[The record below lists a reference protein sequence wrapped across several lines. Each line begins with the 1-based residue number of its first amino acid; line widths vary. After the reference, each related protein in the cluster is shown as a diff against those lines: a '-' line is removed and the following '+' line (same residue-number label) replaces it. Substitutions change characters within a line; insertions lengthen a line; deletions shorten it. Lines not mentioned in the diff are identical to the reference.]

1 MPEAL
6 ARTGICEETI
16 RCGLTDEAAA
26 SNQTQE
32 VNIVYRK
39 VDTNLNFVDREKEVE
54 KFWKDNKIFEK
65 SMDSRKEGETYTFY
79 DGPPTANGKPHIGH
93 VLTRVI
99 KDMIPRYRTMK
110 GYMVP
115 RKAGWDTHGLPVE
128 LEVEKKLGLDG
139 KEQIEEYGME
149 PFIQQCKESVWKYK
163 EMWEDFSSTVG
174 FWADMEHP
182 YVTYDNNFIESE
194 WWALKEIWEKGLLYK
209 GFKIVPYCP
218 RCGTPLSAQEVSQGY
233 KTVKERSAIV
243 RFKVVDED
251 AYFLAW
257 TTTPWTL
264 PSNVALCV
272 NPDEIYCKVK
282 AADGYTYYMAEAL
295 LDKVL
300 GKLAKDD
307 EPAYE
312 ILEKYKGTDLER
324 REYEPLFACT
334 GEAAAKQRKK
344 AHFVTCDNYVTMS
357 DGTGIVHIAPAF
369 GEDDSR
375 VGREYDLPFVQFVD
389 GQGNMTKET
398 PYAGV
403 FVKKADPMV
412 LTDLDKEGKLF
423 DAPKFEHDY
432 PHCWRCDTPLIYYAR
447 ESWFIKMTAVKD
459 DLIRNNNTINWIP
472 ESIGKGRFGDW
483 LENVQDWGISR
494 NRYWGTPLNIWQC
507 ECGHMESVGS
517 RQDLYEKSGDERA
530 KTIELHRPYIDDIT
544 MKCPDCGKTMHRVP
558 EVIDCWFD
566 SGAMPFAQHHY
577 PFENKDLFE
586 QQFPADFISEAVD
599 QTRGWFYSLLAE
611 STLLFNKAPYKNVIV
626 LGHVQDENGQKM
638 SKSKGNAVDPFDALN
653 KYGADAIRWYF
664 YINSAPWLPN
674 RFHGKAVVEGQRKF
688 MSTLWN
694 TYAFF
699 VLYANIDNFD
709 ATKYTLNYDKLP
721 VMDKWLLSKL
731 NTMVKTVDADLDS
744 YKIPEAARALQEFVD
759 DMSNWYVRRSRER
772 FWAKGMEQD
781 KINAY
786 MTLYTALVT
795 VAKAA
800 APMIPFMTE
809 DIYQNLVRSIDADA
823 PESIHLCDYPEV
835 NEAWI
840 DKDLEANMEE
850 LLEIVVLGRA
860 CRNTANIKNRQPIGT
875 MYVKA
880 EKAMDKF
887 YTDII
892 ADELNVKEVKF
903 ADDVESFISYSFK
916 PQLRTVGPKYGKL
929 LNGIRTALSEID
941 GTAAMKE
948 LRDNG
953 VLVLDIAGNRVELAE
968 EDLLI
973 ETAQSE
979 GYVTETDGETSVVLD
994 TNLTPELIQEG
1005 FVREIISKVQTMRK
1019 EAGFE
1024 VMDKIIVYAKDNDK
1038 IMDIMKANQD
1048 EIKREVLAENIIL
1061 GEAEGYTKEWNI
1073 NKEAVT
1079 LGVSKVQEEN

>member
-1 MPEAL
+1 MY
-6 ARTGICEETI
+6 
-16 RCGLTDEAAA
+16 
-26 SNQTQE
+26 Q
-32 VNIVYRK
+32 K
-39 VDTNLNFVDREKEVE
+39 VDTNLNFVDREKKVE
-54 KFWKDNKIFEK
+54 EFWKENHIFEK
-65 SMDSRKEGETYTFY
+65 SMENRKEGETYTFY

-149 PFIQQCKESVWKYK
+149 PFIKQCKESVWKYK
-163 EMWEDFSSTVG
+163 GMWEDFSSTVG

-182 YVTYDNNFIESE
+182 YVTYYDDYIESE
-194 WWALKEIWEKGLLYK
+194 WWALKEIWNKKLLYK

-233 KTVKERSAIV
+233 KTVKERSAVV
-243 RFKVVDED
+243 RFKVVGED

-272 NPDEIYCKVK
+272 NPDETYCKVK

-300 GKLAKDD
+300 GKLAK
-307 EPAYE
+307 EEGEKAYE
-312 ILEKYKGTDLER
+312 VLETYKGTDLEYKA
-324 REYEPLFACT
+324 YEPLFACA
-334 GEAAAKQRKK
+334 GEAAAKQKKK

-375 VGREYDLPFVQFVD
+375 IGRNYELPFVQFVD
-389 GQGNMTKET
+389 GQGNLTKET

-423 DAPKFEHDY
+423 NAPKFEHDY

-507 ECGHMESVGS
+507 ECGHMHSIGS
-517 RQDLYEKSGDERA
+517 RQELFEMSGDEKA
-530 KTIELHRPYIDDIT
+530 KTVELHRPYIDEIT
-544 MKCPDCGKTMHRVP
+544 LKCPECGGEMHRVP

-577 PFENKDLFE
+577 PFENKELFE
-586 QQFPADFISEAVD
+586 QQFPANFISEAVD

-699 VLYANIDNFD
+699 VLYADIDNFD
-709 ATKYTLNYDKLP
+709 PTKYELNYDQLP
-721 VMDKWLLSKL
+721 VMDKWLLSRL
-731 NTMVKTVDADLDS
+731 NTTVQAVDNDLAN

-759 DMSNWYVRRSRER
+759 EMSNWYVRRSRER

-786 MTLYTALVT
+786 MTLYHALVT
-795 VAKAA
+795 IAKTA

-809 DIYQNLVRSIDADA
+809 DIYQNLVRSVDKDA
-823 PESIHLCDYPEV
+823 PESIHLCDFPTV

-840 DKDLEANMEE
+840 DKDLEADMKE

-880 EKAMDKF
+880 EKKMSEF

-929 LNGIRTALSEID
+929 LGGIRQALTDIN
-941 GTAAMKE
+941 GTAAMNE
-948 LRDNG
+948 LRTNG
-953 VLVLDIAGNRVELAE
+953 VLKLDINGNDVELTE

-973 ETAQSE
+973 ETAQTE
-979 GYVTETDGETSVVLD
+979 GYVSESDGETSVVLD
-994 TNLTPELIQEG
+994 TNLTPELIEEG
-1005 FVREIISKVQTMRK
+1005 FVREIISKIQTMRK

-1024 VMDKIIVYAKDNDK
+1024 VMDKIVVYAHGNDK
-1038 IMDIMKANQD
+1038 IQDVMKAHED
-1048 EIKREVLAENIIL
+1048 EIKSEVLADEMVL
-1061 GEAEGYTKEWNI
+1061 GETDGYVKEWNI

-1079 LGVSKVQEEN
+1079 MGVKKL

>member
-324 REYEPLFACT
+324 REYEPLFACA

-880 EKAMDKF
+880 EKTMDKF

-953 VLVLDIAGNRVELAE
+953 VLVLDIDGNRVELAE

>member
-1 MPEAL
+1 MKIFL
-6 ARTGICEETI
+6 KNLKEE
-16 RCGLTDEAAA
+16 
-26 SNQTQE
+26 S
-32 VNIVYRK
+32 VVYQK
-39 VDTNLNFVDREKEVE
+39 VDTNLNFVDREKQVE
-54 KFWKDNKIFEK
+54 KFWKENHIFEK
-65 SMDSRKEGETYTFY
+65 SMEDRKDDPTYMFY

-163 EMWEDFSSTVG
+163 GMWEDFSSTVG
-174 FWADMEHP
+174 FWADMENP
-182 YVTYDNNFIESE
+182 YVTYHDDYIESE
-194 WWALKEIWEKGLLYK
+194 WWALKEIWNKKLLYK

-243 RFKVVDED
+243 RFKVVGED

-272 NPDEIYCKVK
+272 NPTETYCKVK

-300 GKLAKDD
+300 GKLGS
-307 EPAYE
+307 EETPAYE
-312 ILEKYKGTDLER
+312 VLEKYVGKDLEYK
-324 REYEPLFACT
+324 EYEPLFACA
-334 GEAAAKQRKK
+334 GEAAAKQKKK
-344 AHFVTCDNYVTMS
+344 AHFVTADNYVTMS

-375 VGREYDLPFVQFVD
+375 VGRDYDLPFVQFVD
-389 GQGNMTKET
+389 GKGDMTAET

-403 FVKKADPMV
+403 FVKKADPLV
-412 LTDLDKEGKLF
+412 LQDLDKEGKLF

-507 ECGHMESVGS
+507 ECGHMHSIGS
-517 RQDLYEKSGDERA
+517 RQELFEMSGNEKA
-530 KTIELHRPYIDDIT
+530 KTVELHRPYIDEIT
-544 MKCPDCGKTMHRVP
+544 LKCPECGGTMHRVP

-577 PFENKDLFE
+577 PFENKELFE
-586 QQFPADFISEAVD
+586 KQFPADFISEAVD

-611 STLLFNKAPYKNVIV
+611 STILFNQAPYKNVIV

-638 SKSKGNAVDPFDALN
+638 SKSKGNAVDPFDALE

-674 RFHGKAVVEGQRKF
+674 RFHGKAVQEGQRKF
-688 MSTLWN
+688 MGTLWN

-709 ATKYTLNYDKLP
+709 PTKYTLDYDNLP

-731 NTMVKTVDADLDS
+731 NSVVKTVDDCLAN
-744 YKIPEAARALQEFVD
+744 YKIPESARALQEFVD
-759 DMSNWYVRRSRER
+759 EMSNWYVRRSRER

-795 VAKAA
+795 ISKAA

-809 DIYQNLVRSIDADA
+809 EIYQNLVRSVDKEAI
-823 PESIHLCDYPEV
+823 ESIHLCDFPKVE
-835 NEAWI
+835 EAWI
-840 DKDLEANMEE
+840 NKELEDDMEE
-850 LLEIVVLGRA
+850 LLKIVVLGRA
-860 CRNTANIKNRQPIGT
+860 ARNTANIKNRQPIGT
-875 MYVKA
+875 MYIKA
-880 EKAMDKF
+880 DKEMGQF

-903 ADDVESFISYSFK
+903 ANDVESFISYSFK

-929 LNGIRTALSEID
+929 LNGIRTALAEIN
-941 GTAAMKE
+941 GTEAMNE
-948 LRDNG
+948 LRSTG
-953 VLVLDIAGNRVELAE
+953 LLTLDINGNKVELSE

-973 ETAQSE
+973 ETAQTE
-979 GYVTETDGETSVVLD
+979 GYVTEADGDISVVLD
-994 TNLTPELIQEG
+994 TNLTPELIEEG
-1005 FVREIISKVQTMRK
+1005 FVREIVSKVQTMRK

-1024 VMDKIIVYAKDNDK
+1024 VMDKIHIYAKDNDK
-1038 IMDIMKANQD
+1038 ILELMKNHKEEIMS
-1048 EIKREVLAENIIL
+1048 EVLAEDMTL
-1061 GEAEGYTKEWNI
+1061 GTTDGYVKEWNI
-1073 NKEAVT
+1073 NKEPVV
-1079 LGVSKVQEEN
+1079 LGVAKM

>member
-1 MPEAL
+1 MY
-6 ARTGICEETI
+6 
-16 RCGLTDEAAA
+16 
-26 SNQTQE
+26 Q
-32 VNIVYRK
+32 K
-39 VDTNLNFVDREKEVE
+39 VDTNLNFVDREKQVE
-54 KFWKDNKIFEK
+54 KFWKENHIFEK
-65 SMDSRKEGETYTFY
+65 SMEDRKDDPTYMFY

-163 EMWEDFSSTVG
+163 GMWEDFSSTVG
-174 FWADMEHP
+174 FWADMENP
-182 YVTYDNNFIESE
+182 YVTYHDDYIESE
-194 WWALKEIWEKGLLYK
+194 WWALKEIWNKKLLYK

-243 RFKVVDED
+243 RFKVVGED

-272 NPDEIYCKVK
+272 NPDETYCKVK

-300 GKLAKDD
+300 GKLGS
-307 EPAYE
+307 EETTAYE
-312 ILEKYKGTDLER
+312 VLEKYIGKDLEYK
-324 REYEPLFACT
+324 EYEPLFACA
-334 GEAAAKQRKK
+334 GEAAAKQKKK
-344 AHFVTCDNYVTMS
+344 AHFVTADNYVTMS

-375 VGREYDLPFVQFVD
+375 IGRNYDLPFVQFVD
-389 GQGNMTKET
+389 GKGDMTAET
-398 PYAGV
+398 PYAGI
-403 FVKKADPMV
+403 FVKKADPLV
-412 LTDLDKEGKLF
+412 LQDLDKEGKLF

-507 ECGHMESVGS
+507 ECGHMHSIGS
-517 RQDLYEKSGDERA
+517 RQELFEMSGDEKA
-530 KTIELHRPYIDDIT
+530 KTVELHRPYIDEIT
-544 MKCPDCGKTMHRVP
+544 LKCPECGGTMHRVP

-577 PFENKDLFE
+577 PFENKELFE
-586 QQFPADFISEAVD
+586 KQFPADFISEAVD

-611 STLLFNKAPYKNVIV
+611 STILFNQAPYKNVIV

-638 SKSKGNAVDPFDALN
+638 SKSKGNAVDPFDALE

-674 RFHGKAVVEGQRKF
+674 RFHGKAVQEGQRKF
-688 MSTLWN
+688 MGTLWN

-709 ATKYTLNYDKLP
+709 ATKYTLDYDNLP

-731 NTMVKTVDADLDS
+731 NSVVKTVDDCLAN
-744 YKIPEAARALQEFVD
+744 YKIPESARALQEFVD
-759 DMSNWYVRRSRER
+759 EMSNWYVRRSRER

-795 VAKAA
+795 ISKAA

-809 DIYQNLVRSIDADA
+809 EIYQNLVRSIDKEAI
-823 PESIHLCDYPEV
+823 ESIHLCDFPEV
-835 NEAWI
+835 KEEWI
-840 DKDLEANMEE
+840 DKELEDDMEE
-850 LLEIVVLGRA
+850 LLKIVVLGRA
-860 CRNTANIKNRQPIGT
+860 ARNTANIKNRQPIGT

-880 EKAMDKF
+880 DKEMGEF

-903 ADDVESFISYSFK
+903 ASDVESFISYSFK

-929 LNGIRTALSEID
+929 LNGIRKALSEIN
-941 GTAAMKE
+941 GTEAMNE
-948 LRDNG
+948 LRTTG
-953 VLVLDIAGNRVELAE
+953 LLTLDIDGNKAELSE

-973 ETAQSE
+973 ETAQTE
-979 GYVTETDGETSVVLD
+979 GYVTEADGDISVVLD
-994 TNLTPELIQEG
+994 TNLTPELIEEG
-1005 FVREIISKVQTMRK
+1005 FVREIVSKVQTMRK

-1024 VMDKIIVYAKDNDK
+1024 VMDKIHIYVKDNDK
-1038 IMDIMKANQD
+1038 ILELMKNHKEEIMS
-1048 EIKREVLAENIIL
+1048 EVLAEDMTL
-1061 GEAEGYTKEWNI
+1061 GTTDGYVKEWNI
-1073 NKEAVT
+1073 NKEPVV
-1079 LGVSKVQEEN
+1079 LGVAKM